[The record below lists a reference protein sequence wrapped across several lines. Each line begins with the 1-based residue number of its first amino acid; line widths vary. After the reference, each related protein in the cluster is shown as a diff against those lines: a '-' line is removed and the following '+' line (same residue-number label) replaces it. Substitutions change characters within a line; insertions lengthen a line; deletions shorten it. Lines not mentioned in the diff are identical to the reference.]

1 MTVGRV
7 KGGRYFVGNF
17 KCARNY
23 ARAKRVGASSTN
35 TTSNMGRNPTGHAKL
50 SFPGVTGVL
59 VACYVINVYRFLH

>member
-23 ARAKRVGASSTN
+23 ARAKRVGASSYFRIFTPR
-35 TTSNMGRNPTGHAKL
+35 TKVKYEVKSSNSRSDL
-50 SFPGVTGVL
+50 
-59 VACYVINVYRFLH
+59 